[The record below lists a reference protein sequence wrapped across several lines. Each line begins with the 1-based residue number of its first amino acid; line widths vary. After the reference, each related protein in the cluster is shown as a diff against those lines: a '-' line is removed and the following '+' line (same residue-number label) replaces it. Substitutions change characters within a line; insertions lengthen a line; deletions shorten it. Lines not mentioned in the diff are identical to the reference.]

1 MADVSDDARAMHVEP
16 FGPLALVTRFGS
28 LDEGL
33 KVANRLPY
41 GLAAYAFTRST
52 ATAAMVGD
60 RLQAGGIGINS
71 FTISQIKASKDSGHG
86 NEGLHEGLQ
95 AFMHPKYVH
104 HVT

>member
-1 MADVSDDARAMHVEP
+1 MHVEP

-33 KVANRLPY
+33 KEANRLPY
-41 GLAAYAFTRST
+41 GLAAYAFTRSA

-71 FTISQIKASKDSGHG
+71 FTISQMASRTADTATRAV
-86 NEGLHEGLQ
+86 HEGLE